1 MRRVTLGKTGVEASA
16 LGFGCASLGS
26 RVTAAEGLR
35 ALAAAFERGVSWLD
49 LAPAYGRGEAE
60 AIASEFIR
68 GRRDRLGICTK
79 VGLAP
84 PKNAGGLKGRVMGL
98 AMPLARK
105 VIGAV
110 PALRGLARASGATGN
125 QKLPLTP
132 ELLIG
137 SLEASL
143 RRLGTDHVDLYAL
156 HNATPEEIARDEIS
170 RTLEDLVASGK
181 ARAVAVAGDVPV
193 AEAAVA
199 RGAPF
204 GAVQLALPA
213 PGEAAAV
220 LGAAPAAGLGL
231 LTHSV
236 FGVDGALVRLEAALA
251 DPGAKAE
258 VLAAAGIE
266 DPKAALA
273 RLLLARAFALNP
285 AGVVLVSMFSERSR
299 EANLAL
305 ADAAPDPAAAALID
319 RLARG

>member
-1 MRRVTLGKTGVEASA
+1 MRRVTLGNTGLEASA
-16 LGFGCASLGS
+16 IGFGCASLGS
-26 RVTAAEGLR
+26 RVTAAEGLA
-35 ALAAAFERGVSWLD
+35 ALAAAFEQGVDWLD

-60 AIASEFIR
+60 AIAARFIR
-68 GRRDRLGICTK
+68 GRRDRLRLCTK

-84 PKNAGGLKGRVMGL
+84 PKNAGGLKGQVMGL
-98 AMPLARK
+98 AMPVARK
-105 VIGAV
+105 VIGAI

-125 QKLPLTP
+125 RKLPLTP
-132 ELLIG
+132 ELLTG
-137 SLEASL
+137 SLEESL

-156 HNATPEEIARDEIS
+156 HNATPEEIAREENL
-170 RTLEDLVASGK
+170 RALETLVAQGK
-181 ARAVAVAGDVPV
+181 TRAVAVAGEVAV

-213 PGEAAAV
+213 PGETAPVIAAA
-220 LGAAPAAGLGL
+220 GAAGMGV

-236 FGVDGALVRLEAALA
+236 FGVEGALSRLEAALA
-251 DPGAKAE
+251 DPGTKAE

-285 AGVVLVSMFSERSR
+285 SGVVLVSMFSDRSR
-299 EANLAL
+299 KANLAL
-305 ADAAPDPAAAALID
+305 ADAAPDLAAAALLD